1 MKGDSMTVTVA
12 RMNDRVVEVVRVAD
26 TVSFSTERGWVMVCF
41 DFEQSERKKSQFRW
55 VPASTRFDWVRTFA
69 F

>member
-1 MKGDSMTVTVA
+1 MTVTVA
-12 RMNDRVVEVVRVAD
+12 RMKDRLVEVVRVAD
-26 TVSFSTERGWVMVCF
+26 TVTFSEERGWVMVCF
-41 DFEQSERKKSQFRW
+41 DFEKPERKKEQFKW